1 MMKRFVVVYIITDI
15 TCLHSL
21 LQVASVAN
29 IASVASIASIASV
42 AGVGIVSSVANVA
55 GWSSH
60 IELTFKWNQE
70 SLLTEFSSSI
80 YFQHF
85 PLLFLHI

>member
-1 MMKRFVVVYIITDI
+1 MMKRFVVVSIITDI
-15 TCLHSL
+15 TCLHSP

-29 IASVASIASIASV
+29 IASVASIASV

-60 IELTFKWNQE
+60 IELTLKWNQE